1 MEVLQLR
8 ISVYEVTSTTYTET
22 RVGTSILTADT
33 PHNVLSTD
41 FYTTITR
48 KNEPDRITVST
59 VRDTTTSN
67 RRWHLIWL
75 IRVVCCTAEPI
86 STVDP
91 DGTTETHDFSIPDR
105 DSQKS
110 TKRLIYGT
118 KKGLELLI
126 AFGKEVSQ
134 DGVTTVVEDVP
145 TCHTEK
151 HVSTERAVTT

>member
-67 RRWHLIWL
+67 RR
-75 IRVVCCTAEPI
+75 
-86 STVDP
+86 
-91 DGTTETHDFSIPDR
+91 
-105 DSQKS
+105 
-110 TKRLIYGT
+110 
-118 KKGLELLI
+118 
-126 AFGKEVSQ
+126 
-134 DGVTTVVEDVP
+134 
-145 TCHTEK
+145 
-151 HVSTERAVTT
+151 